1 MNRAV
6 SITAFCDVMP
16 LTPQHVHDAS
26 VKPVRTKSTENKDKQ
41 IEYIR
46 IKKNA
51 NKKTLIKKN
60 EYYRNECNL
69 IRVSQK
75 G

>member
-46 IKKNA
+46 IK
-51 NKKTLIKKN
+51 
-60 EYYRNECNL
+60 
-69 IRVSQK
+69 IRKHQERKIATSVT
-75 G
+75 